1 MNQRLLSFLVF
12 ITILLST
19 CVWSSLQLG
28 ISPWR
33 SVNPILLSV
42 IFLIIL
48 FLKKSPKFRYSFQNV
63 VSLSLIS
70 LYFSVFTSYV
80 LYKQSP
86 IYSIFFVTQLTYGF
100 FLYFIL
106 HKYNFP
112 TKKVINSIT
121 VISVVWVILEIVQ
134 QFTYPQLWFAR
145 TDNPEKRMGLIRLYI
160 WGVDFV
166 MIALCYWWG
175 KITNGSSLNKKK
187 ILSLCI
193 VLTVGLLCYA
203 SRKHIYATLMVVLLA
218 IINMKGSHRALVRFT
233 LLIALSWILVNFYAS
248 FMEANSQLNEMQG
261 GDGEDFIRILEF
273 KYFTTDFLHGPFEYC
288 FGVGIPD
295 LPTSMGRELERL
307 KDMYGF
313 YQSDIGVF
321 GYFTQFGFFGI
332 VPIVMYIFIFL
343 KNWRYIDNQYRYFF
357 LMKLLLIVFD
367 FWAMWGV
374 GMVAWALFMY
384 LVDQNIK
391 ENKEKKTKIALI

>member
-1 MNQRLLSFLVF
+1 MNQRLLSILVL
-12 ITILLST
+12 ITIVLST

-33 SVNPILLSV
+33 SINPVWLSI
-42 IFLIIL
+42 IFLIII
-48 FLKKSPKFRYSFQNV
+48 FSSKNSKNRYPFRKV
-63 VSLSLIS
+63 VSLSLLS
-70 LYFSVFTSYV
+70 LYFSILTSYV

-86 IYSIFFVTQLTYGF
+86 IYSIFFVSQLAYGLL
-100 FLYFIL
+100 LYFVL
-106 HKYNFP
+106 HKYNFSE
-112 TKKVINSIT
+112 KKVIEIIT
-121 VISVVWVILEIVQ
+121 IVSLVWVFLEIIQ
-134 QFTYPQLWFAR
+134 QFTYPQIWFAR
-145 TDNPEKRMGLIRLYI
+145 SETPEQRMGLIRLYI

-166 MIALCYWWG
+166 MIAMCYWWG
-175 KITNGSSLNKKK
+175 KIANGGSVNKKK
-187 ILSLCI
+187 ILTLC
-193 VLTVGLLCYA
+193 VFFTAGLLCYA

-218 IINMKGSHRALVRFT
+218 IINMKGNHRYLVRFS
-233 LLIALSWILVNFYAS
+233 LLMVLTAILVNFYDS
-248 FMEANSQLNEMQG
+248 FMEANTQLNELQG
-261 GDGEDFIRILEF
+261 GEGEDFIRILEF

-295 LPTSMGRELERL
+295 LPTTMGRELERL
-307 KDMYGF
+307 RDFYGF

-321 GYFTQFGFFGI
+321 GYFTQFGIFGI

-343 KNWRYIDNQYRYFF
+343 KNWKYIDNQYRYFF
-357 LMKLLLIVFD
+357 LMKMLLIVFD

-391 ENKEKKTKIALI
+391 ENKEKKIKIALI